1 MTSKKFGKLLYG
13 FLGTVVATIS
23 IVACLVYKAGAT
35 ILISAIMLLVISVI
49 FVVSGL
55 NDK

>member
-13 FLGTVVATIS
+13 FLGSVVAAIS
-23 IVACLVYKAGAT
+23 IVVCLVYKAGAS
-35 ILISAIMLLVISVI
+35 ILISAIMLLIISVI
-49 FVVSGL
+49 FVASGL